1 MRRMWIAVPLAGV
14 LLAQTQPAK
23 VTLEDLVAGEAG
35 GRDGGRGL
43 LLTADGRYFT
53 GARGDQIQT
62 YRITNG
68 PPGIG
73 EDDCATQ
80 SKATALP
87 SNLTLAATWDPTL
100 ALAYGQVVASKP
112 QPSTTR

>member
-68 PPGIG
+68 PLGSAKTI
-73 EDDCATQ
+73 
-80 SKATALP
+80 ALR
-87 SNLTLAATWDPTL
+87 SRRRQHYL
-100 ALAYGQVVASKP
+100 
-112 QPSTTR
+112 RI